1 MRPINRNIPR
11 MYSRDVPLLSATRFL
26 LRQGKQH
33 TMRFVFL
40 TAFVVRIP
48 AWLIISTFFDGHL
61 FGDDQTYLKLVEAYG
76 QNNGALWSDY
86 QSWLWSK
93 SLSFLLPAG
102 TITKIIG
109 FHPFVILFISV
120 LVGSALAALVTF
132 ISLKHVSRNI
142 ALVVGIA
149 FALMPSQIL
158 WSSLILKD
166 SYIALGMALLAVVLY
181 RKRQIGFALY
191 GSSFFMIFLLLL
203 FIQRIRVHTL
213 MVVCIALVLTAI
225 FSRGSHKI
233 LRTAFAVSMLAL
245 MPWLITGDV
254 GGVTY
259 LETLTG
265 GMEDQRLAGA
275 VGANTAVVDVAS
287 TLSPS
292 STDAPNA
299 PNAPNALNKL
309 YEEAK
314 YLPSGLKVMLLDPTL
329 PQLGNSRSLY
339 LPFVE
344 HLIWYPVLL
353 LAFYGAFKTR
363 KWTDDLLFAGLVFLG
378 SATMWSLAEGNFG
391 TAYRHRTEFVWIVFL
406 FAGIGAHH
414 LLEARKAR
422 AARAV
427 V

>member
-1 MRPINRNIPR
+1 MKAVLT
-11 MYSRDVPLLSATRFL
+11 YGTRYPV
-26 LRQGKQH
+26 
-33 TMRFVFL
+33 RFVFIAAL
-40 TAFVVRIP
+40 LLRIP
-48 AWLIISTFFDGHL
+48 VWLIISTFFDGHL
-61 FGDDQTYLKLVEAYG
+61 FGDDQTYLKLIEAYG
-76 QNNGALWSDY
+76 KVSGASWDEY
-86 QSWLWSK
+86 QSWLWSR
-93 SLSFLLPAG
+93 SLGFLLPAG
-102 TITKIIG
+102 LVTKIIG

-132 ISLKHVSRNI
+132 IALKHVSGKV
-142 ALVVGIA
+142 ALAIGIA

-158 WSSLILKD
+158 WSSLLLKD
-166 SYIALGMALLAVVLY
+166 TYIAVGMALLAVVLY
-181 RKRQIGFALY
+181 RQRQVGFALY

-233 LRTAFAVSMLAL
+233 LRTTFAVSMLVL
-245 MPWLITGDV
+245 MPWLINGDV
-254 GGVTY
+254 GGVAY
-259 LETLTG
+259 IETLTG

-292 STDAPNA
+292 STD
-299 PNAPNALNKL
+299 APNALNKL

-353 LAFYGAFKTR
+353 LALYGAFKTR
-363 KWTDDLLFAGLVFLG
+363 KWTDDLLFASFVFLG
-378 SATMWSLAEGNFG
+378 SATMWSLTEGNFG

-414 LLEARKAR
+414 VLEARKAR
-422 AARAV
+422 AARAIV
-427 V
+427 

>member
-1 MRPINRNIPR
+1 
-11 MYSRDVPLLSATRFL
+11 
-26 LRQGKQH
+26 
-33 TMRFVFL
+33 
-40 TAFVVRIP
+40 
-48 AWLIISTFFDGHL
+48 
-61 FGDDQTYLKLVEAYG
+61 
-76 QNNGALWSDY
+76 
-86 QSWLWSK
+86 
-93 SLSFLLPAG
+93 
-102 TITKIIG
+102 
-109 FHPFVILFISV
+109 
-120 LVGSALAALVTF
+120 
-132 ISLKHVSRNI
+132 
-142 ALVVGIA
+142 
-149 FALMPSQIL
+149 
-158 WSSLILKD
+158 
-166 SYIALGMALLAVVLY
+166 
-181 RKRQIGFALY
+181 
-191 GSSFFMIFLLLL
+191 
-203 FIQRIRVHTL
+203 
-213 MVVCIALVLTAI
+213 
-225 FSRGSHKI
+225 
-233 LRTAFAVSMLAL
+233 

-299 PNAPNALNKL
+299 LNKL

-314 YLPSGLKVMLLDPTL
+314 YLPSGLKVMLLDPTV

-339 LPFVE
+339 LPFAE

-353 LAFYGAFKTR
+353 LAIYGAFKTR

-378 SATMWSLAEGNFG
+378 SATMWSLTEGNFG

>member
-1 MRPINRNIPR
+1 VKAVMT
-11 MYSRDVPLLSATRFL
+11 YGTRYPV
-26 LRQGKQH
+26 
-33 TMRFVFL
+33 RFVFIAAL
-40 TAFVVRIP
+40 LVRIP
-48 AWLIISTFFDGHL
+48 VWLIISAFFDGHL
-61 FGDDQTYLKLVEAYG
+61 FGDDQTYLKLIEAYG
-76 QNNGALWSDY
+76 QNSGASWDNY
-86 QSWLWSK
+86 QSVLWSK

-102 TITKIIG
+102 TVTKIIG

-142 ALVVGIA
+142 ALVIGIA

-166 SYIALGMALLAVVLY
+166 SYIALGTALLAVVLY
-181 RKRQIGFALY
+181 RKRQVDFALY

-225 FSRGSHKI
+225 FSGGSHKI

-314 YLPSGLKVMLLDPTL
+314 YLPSGLKVMLLDPTV

-339 LPFVE
+339 LPFAE

-353 LAFYGAFKTR
+353 LAIYGAFKTR

-378 SATMWSLAEGNFG
+378 SATMWSLTEGNFG